1 MYLMIKLEFLISS
14 TLLCDERHEILGI
27 DPHLSDIIGHHQ
39 GVLGLEIFQKN
50 LHQRQNHGS
59 QYTETISDKITG
71 NSQRNFE

>member
-14 TLLCDERHEILGI
+14 TLLCDVRHEMLRICV
-27 DPHLSDIIGHHQ
+27 PLSNISGHHQ
-39 GVLGLEIFQKN
+39 GVFGLKIFQTN